1 MSKGGKKP
9 VKIHL
14 SKNGT
19 PLCSCDARVR
29 DFSQLNYVLTTKFDE
44 VTCQSCKNTITKLS
58 RTQGYASA

>member
-14 SKNGT
+14 SRNGL
-19 PLCSCDARVR
+19 PLCNWESRVR
-29 DFSQLNYVLTTKFDE
+29 DFSKVKYELTMKLDE
-44 VTCQSCKNTITKLS
+44 VTCQSCKNTIIKLT